1 LSHILSKFEILGLHG
16 YKNLRL
22 EFCGQT
28 TIVVAENGTGKTTLL
43 NALNNVLNGEMSDL
57 FLLDF
62 KKINISFS
70 DGTHLTLNKEFIGVV
85 DNSEFK
91 ELYQFIEDD
100 MPESELEYFIKIYEA
115 GEFRDHPVYTQ
126 LYGETPFSH
135 DELNTNLLRAKK
147 NFSSGLVDEGIKF
160 VSNVKEKLAGIEVIY
175 LPTYRRVEKI
185 FKRNPI
191 KNNRHDEFSK
201 YRRGIISGFEN
212 SPRGA
217 GPRRK
222 RRHDE
227 IAFGLSDVEKTL
239 RDISEQIER
248 RSNVGY
254 RNLSTTML
262 EDLLT
267 GNNKQHNLSGELPDI
282 EDLSRFLGRV
292 ENQNRPRSKTDIFK
306 GIEDQ
311 YKNNKIDKNHNLK
324 YFLTK
329 LQNVIASTK
338 ELEFMI
344 ESFVSI
350 CNEYLKNSS
359 DSKHLIYDAKTLNV
373 LVFDEFTQK
382 NIKLDDLSSGEKQ
395 IISLMSILYLDKSNK
410 IILIDEPELSLSLEW
425 QKKVLPD
432 IINSGSVVQ
441 LLAITHSPFVFD
453 NELDLFTRD
462 LLVEKVK

>member
-1 LSHILSKFEILGLHG
+1 MNHILSKFEILGLHG

-43 NALNNVLNGEMSDL
+43 NALNNVLTGDISGL
-57 FLLDF
+57 ASLDF
-62 KKINISFS
+62 KEINIQFT
-70 DGTHLTLNKEFIGVV
+70 DGITSRLSKDFLTSISTDEI
-85 DNSEFK
+85 K
-91 ELYQFIEDD
+91 ELHHYISDD
-100 MPESELEYFIKIYEA
+100 VSELSLEHFLIECEIDDVKSHPIYN
-115 GEFRDHPVYTQ
+115 Q
-126 LYGETPFSH
+126 LYNETPYQH
-135 DELNTNLLRAKK
+135 EELINLIFRAKK
-147 NFSSGLVDEGIKF
+147 SIFSSTDNKGMDF
-160 VSNVKEKLAGIEVIY
+160 VTKIKEKLEGIEVIY

-185 FKRNPI
+185 FKKNPI
-191 KNNRHDEFSK
+191 ASHRNDEFS
-201 YRRGIISGFEN
+201 RVHGGRPGVIPSRGRLSN
-212 SPRGA
+212 N
-217 GPRRK
+217 GPRKRK
-222 RRHDE
+222 HDQ
-227 IAFGLSDVEKTL
+227 IAFGLADVEKTL

-267 GNNKQHNLSGELPDI
+267 GDNKHKNFIGELPDI

-292 ENQNRPRSKTDIFK
+292 ENQRPHSKTDIFK
-306 GIEDQ
+306 GIEEQ
-311 YKNNKIDKNHNLK
+311 YKNHKIDKNHNLK
-324 YFLTK
+324 YFLAK
-329 LQNVIASTK
+329 LQNIIANTK

-344 ESFVSI
+344 ESFVLI

-373 LVFDEFTQK
+373 LVFDEFTEQ

-395 IISLMSILYLDKSNK
+395 IISLMSILYLDRNKK

-432 IINSGSVVQ
+432 IINSGGVVQ